1 MSGEQFRVA
10 FALLLLCLPCCGKE
24 NAPTPQARA
33 DRIVIAKSTRT
44 MTLLKDGKV
53 LKTYKVS
60 LGTEPV
66 GPKERQ
72 GDHKTPEGQY
82 FVDEKVPNSRF
93 HLALHLSY
101 PNAADRDR
109 AHKLKVNPGGDIE
122 IHGLGKEF
130 AWVGSMQRTID
141 WTDGCIAVTN
151 EEIEEIY
158 AMVSVGTPV
167 EIRP

>member
-1 MSGEQFRVA
+1 MRGKRFLVLG
-10 FALLLLCLPCCGKE
+10 ALFLLSVPCWGKE
-24 NAPTPQARA
+24 NPPSPPVKA
-33 DRIVIAKSTRT
+33 DGIVIVKSTRT

-53 LKTYKVS
+53 IKTYKVS

-66 GPKERQ
+66 GPKEML

-93 HLALHLSY
+93 HRALHLSY
-101 PNAADRDR
+101 PNAADRER
-109 AHKLKVNPGGDIE
+109 ARKLKVSPGGDIE